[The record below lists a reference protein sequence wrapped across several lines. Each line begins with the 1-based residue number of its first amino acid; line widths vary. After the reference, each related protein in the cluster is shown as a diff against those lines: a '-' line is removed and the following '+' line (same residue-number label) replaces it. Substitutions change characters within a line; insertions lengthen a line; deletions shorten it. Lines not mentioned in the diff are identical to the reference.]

1 MLQELAAHTDAG
13 AFVIGAMFFFIAVW
27 IGVFVGVLRTS
38 PADLESR
45 ARLPLDD
52 PPSPDAR
59 PRDARRPAPVAGAA
73 PHATTRA
80 AEAHDASAQ
89 TRA

>member
-1 MLQELAAHTDAG
+1 MLQELAAQTGAG

-27 IGVFVGVLRTS
+27 IGVFVRVLRTS

-52 PPSPDAR
+52 PPAR
-59 PRDARRPAPVAGAA
+59 GPLPRDALRRAPVADEA
-73 PHATTRA
+73 PHVTARA
-80 AEAHDASAQ
+80 AEDHDDPAQ
-89 TRA
+89 SRV

>member
-1 MLQELAAHTDAG
+1 MLQELAAQTGAG
-13 AFVIGAMFFFIAVW
+13 AFVIGAMFFFMAVW

-52 PPSPDAR
+52 APSRGPR
-59 PRDARRPAPVAGAA
+59 SRDASRRAPGADEA
-73 PHATTRA
+73 PHVTTRA
-80 AEAHDASAQ
+80 AEDHDPSAQ
-89 TRA
+89 TRG